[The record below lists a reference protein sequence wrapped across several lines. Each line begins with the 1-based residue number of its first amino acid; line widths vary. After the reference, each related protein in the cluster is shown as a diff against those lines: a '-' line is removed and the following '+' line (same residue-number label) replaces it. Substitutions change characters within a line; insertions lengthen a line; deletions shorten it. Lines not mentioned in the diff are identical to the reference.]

1 MVHVE
6 VAMMFRELKIW
17 HLHKEPFTK
26 TDYIWITGLD
36 CTFTMHN
43 PEPETITLASG
54 TRQYYAAAPWIEIQT
69 TCDKQQSMLQLK
81 YGNSLSLKEHRV
93 EVDGV
98 ALY

>member
-1 MVHVE
+1 M
-6 VAMMFRELKIW
+6 MMFRELKIW
-17 HLHKEPFTK
+17 RLNKEPFTK
-26 TDYIWITGLD
+26 TDYIWIKELGCDLTV
-36 CTFTMHN
+36 HN

-54 TRQYYAAAPWIEIQT
+54 TRQYYGIEIQT

-81 YGNSLSLKEHRV
+81 YGDSLSLKEHRV

>member
-1 MVHVE
+1 
-6 VAMMFRELKIW
+6 MMFRELKIW

-26 TDYIWITGLD
+26 TDYGWITGLGCD
-36 CTFTMHN
+36 LTVHN
-43 PEPETITLASG
+43 PEPENITLASG

-81 YGNSLSLKEHRV
+81 FGNLLYLIEHRV